1 MAFRKEVIFMDQDR
15 KDAMSV
21 DDILNEYYE
30 STRSSPAASE
40 EPTVPLRSVQRRP
53 LTEPPAP
60 MQMRQA
66 PVSMRQPYEAAPQPP
81 AESVRQPAPSAPVY
95 YADQSQSR
103 RAAPRAASRAPVHSS
118 YNDYD
123 NYEEDY
129 EEEPRK
135 RRGGGALVAL
145 MLAFILA
152 VGGVGAFAGYA
163 FLSHTVFP
171 GVEVGGIDVSGLTM
185 NEAANLISSS
195 FDAKGAGELTLQMGD
210 YSFDLP
216 VSDVVGGVDANES
229 ARAAYLYGREG
240 NPITRASEIIQARFG
255 GADVELTMDVDRHK
269 LSEWLDEIAGASLDG
284 PVQPSYEIVDNQLVV
299 NLGSP
304 GVSFADRDGVEQ
316 KLVEKLKIM
325 DLTPLSAEASIQ
337 EQDPIDLA
345 AIQSEIESEPKNAT
359 LDTTDGATVI
369 PGTDG
374 VKMDLEQAKSII
386 GTATTGEFKIPLEV
400 TPAEVD
406 TETLQSLLFRDTL
419 AETQTELNPGQ
430 KSRTHN
436 VELACNYINGTI
448 LNPGDEFSYN
458 NVVGQRTAAR
468 GFREAGIFVS
478 GRLEEGLGGGVCQP
492 SSTLYMAVLR
502 ADLKVTERSN
512 HGMTVSYTP
521 LGEDATVSWGSLD
534 FKFVNDTEYPI
545 KILASRE
552 GSYCKMKIVGTKTTD
567 KKVEIKTNTLSTSK
581 WTTVRQKD
589 TSLSPGTEK
598 VDQSGANGYRTETFK
613 IITENGQTTTVKANT
628 SNYRKR
634 DKLVLYN
641 DGASTET
648 PAATPP
654 AESTQTPVLPADPTA
669 PAPAETT
676 PAPETPSEPAQPA
689 ETPAAPAETPSE
701 PVQTAPPE
709 TTAPITDVPSFGPG
723 QPIV

>member
-1 MAFRKEVIFMDQDR
+1 MNQDR
-15 KDAMSV
+15 RDAMSV

-30 STRSSPAASE
+30 STRSSPAAAE
-40 EPTVPLRSVQRRP
+40 EPTVPLRAVQRQQP
-53 LTEPPAP
+53 MAAPPAP
-60 MQMRQA
+60 TSAPRQA
-66 PVSMRQPYEAAPQPP
+66 PMNYAHKAPAGYGYQAPP
-81 AESVRQPAPSAPVY
+81 SPRPAPI
-95 YADQSQSR
+95 
-103 RAAPRAASRAPVHSS
+103 RAAAAQHQGGSSDPYARGTQPGRKTPVH
-118 YNDYD
+118 NNQYD
-123 NYEEDY
+123 NYYDDDDY

-135 RRGGGALVAL
+135 RRGGALVAL
-145 MLAFILA
+145 MLTFILA
-152 VGGVGAFAGYA
+152 VGGAGAFAGYA
-163 FLSHTVFP
+163 VLSHNVFP
-171 GVEVGGIDVSGLTM
+171 GVEVGGIDVSGMTM

-210 YSFDLP
+210 YSFQLP
-216 VSDVVGGVDANES
+216 VSEVVGGVDANES

-240 NPITRASEIIQARFG
+240 NPLTRASEIVTARFS

-269 LSEWLDEIAGASLDG
+269 LSEWLDNIAGASLDG
-284 PVQPSYEIVDNQLVV
+284 PVQPSYEVVEDKLVV

-304 GVSFADRDGVEQ
+304 GVSFADREGVEQ
-316 KLVEKLKIM
+316 KLVEKLKTM
-325 DLTPLSAEASIQ
+325 DLTPLTVEASIQ
-337 EQDPIDLA
+337 NQDPIDLA

-359 LDTTDGATVI
+359 LDTTDGVTVV
-369 PGTDG
+369 PGADG
-374 VKMDLEQAKSII
+374 IKMDLEQAKSII
-386 GTATTGEFKIPLEV
+386 GDATTGEFTIPLEL

-419 AETQTELNPGQ
+419 AETKTELNPGQ

-436 VELACNYINGTI
+436 VELACEYINGTI

-458 NVVGQRTAAR
+458 KVVGQRTTAR

-534 FKFVNDTEYPI
+534 FKFVNDTDYPI

-552 GSYCKMKIVGTKTTD
+552 GSYCKMKIVGTKTSD
-567 KKVEIKTNTLSTSK
+567 KTVEIKTNTLSTTNWS
-581 WTTVRQKD
+581 TVRQKD
-589 TSLSPGTEK
+589 TSLAPGTEK
-598 VDQSGANGYRTETFK
+598 VDQSGATGYRTETFK

-641 DGASTET
+641 DSTPAET
-648 PAATPP
+648 TTTTPPAAT
-654 AESTQTPVLPADPTA
+654 ETPVLPADPTVTPPSTTTD
-669 PAPAETT
+669 PATTPEETT
-676 PAPETPSEPAQPA
+676 PPPQ
-689 ETPAAPAETPSE
+689 TPSE
-701 PVQTAPPE
+701 PVQTTPE
-709 TTAPITDVPSFGPG
+709 PTVPTEPTVDPEQVPSFGPG

>member
-1 MAFRKEVIFMDQDR
+1 MNQDR
-15 KDAMSV
+15 RDAMSV

-40 EPTVPLRSVQRRP
+40 EPTVPLRNIQHRQPMAAS
-53 LTEPPAP
+53 PAP
-60 MQMRQA
+60 ANYANQASMNYAHQA
-66 PVSMRQPYEAAPQPP
+66 PVSYTHQVPSA
-81 AESVRQPAPSAPVY
+81 QPAPT
-95 YADQSQSR
+95 R
-103 RAAPRAASRAPVHSS
+103 MAAAQHQGGPSDPYTRGAQTGRKMPVH
-118 YNDYD
+118 NNQYD
-123 NYEEDY
+123 NYYEDDDY

-135 RRGGGALVAL
+135 RRGGALVAL
-145 MLAFILA
+145 MLAFLLA

-163 FLSHTVFP
+163 VLSHKVFP
-171 GVEVGGIDVSGLTM
+171 GVEVGGIDVSGMTM

-195 FDAKGAGELTLQMGD
+195 FDAQGAGELTLQMGD
-210 YSFDLP
+210 YSFQLP
-216 VSDVVGGVDANES
+216 VSEVVGGVDANES

-240 NPITRASEIIQARFG
+240 NPITRASEIVTARLS

-269 LSEWLDEIAGASLDG
+269 LSDWLDDIAGASLDG
-284 PVQPSYEIVDNQLVV
+284 PVQPSYEVIEDKLVV

-304 GVSFADRDGVEQ
+304 GVSFADRAGVEQ
-316 KLVEKLKIM
+316 KLVEKLKTM
-325 DLTPLSAEASIQ
+325 DLTPLTVEASIQ
-337 EQDPIDLA
+337 NQDPIDLA
-345 AIQSEIESEPKNAT
+345 AIQSEIETEPKNAT
-359 LDTTDGATVI
+359 IDTTDGATVV

-374 VKMDLEQAKSII
+374 IKMDLEQAKSII
-386 GTATTGEFKIPLEV
+386 GDATTGEFSIPLEM
-400 TPAEVD
+400 TPAEVN

-419 AETQTELNPGQ
+419 AETKTELNPGQ

-436 VELACNYINGTI
+436 VELACEYINGTI

-458 NVVGQRTAAR
+458 KVVGQRTAAR

-567 KKVEIKTNTLSTSK
+567 KTVEIKTNTLSTTNWS
-581 WTTVRQKD
+581 TVRQKD
-589 TSLSPGTEK
+589 TSLAPGTEK
-598 VDQSGANGYRTETFK
+598 VDQSGATGYRTETFK

-628 SNYRKR
+628 SNYHKR
-634 DKLVLYN
+634 DKVVLYN
-641 DGASTET
+641 DSAATET
-648 PAATPP
+648 PAETTTPP
-654 AESTQTPVLPADPTA
+654 AATETPVLPADPTTA
-669 PAPAETT
+669 PPSTTEPAAPPETT
-676 PAPETPSEPAQPA
+676 PTP
-689 ETPAAPAETPSE
+689 ETPSE
-701 PVQTAPPE
+701 PVQAPQEPTTPTTDPE
-709 TTAPITDVPSFGPG
+709 QVPSFGPG

>member
-1 MAFRKEVIFMDQDR
+1 MNQDR
-15 KDAMSV
+15 RDAMSV

-40 EPTVPLRSVQRRP
+40 EPTVPLRNIQHRQPMAAS
-53 LTEPPAP
+53 PAP
-60 MQMRQA
+60 ANYANQASMNYAHQA
-66 PVSMRQPYEAAPQPP
+66 PVSYTHQVPSA
-81 AESVRQPAPSAPVY
+81 QPAPTRMAAAQHQGGPSDPYTRSA
-95 YADQSQSR
+95 QTGR
-103 RAAPRAASRAPVHSS
+103 KMPVH
-118 YNDYD
+118 NNQYD
-123 NYEEDY
+123 NYYEDDDY

-135 RRGGGALVAL
+135 RRGGALVAL
-145 MLAFILA
+145 MLAFLLA

-163 FLSHTVFP
+163 VLSHKVFP

-195 FDAKGAGELTLQMGD
+195 FDAQGAGELTLQMGD
-210 YSFDLP
+210 YSFQLP
-216 VSDVVGGVDANES
+216 VSEVVGGVDANES

-240 NPITRASEIIQARFG
+240 NPITRASEIVTARLS

-269 LSEWLDEIAGASLDG
+269 LSDWLDDIAGASLDG
-284 PVQPSYEIVDNQLVV
+284 PVQPSYEVIEDKLVV

-304 GVSFADRDGVEQ
+304 GVSFADRAGVEQ
-316 KLVEKLKIM
+316 KLVEKLKTM
-325 DLTPLSAEASIQ
+325 DLTPLTVEASIQ
-337 EQDPIDLA
+337 NQDPIDLA
-345 AIQSEIESEPKNAT
+345 AIQSEIETEPKNAT
-359 LDTTDGATVI
+359 IDTTDGATVV

-374 VKMDLEQAKSII
+374 IKMDLEQAKSII
-386 GTATTGEFKIPLEV
+386 GDATTGEFSIPLEM
-400 TPAEVD
+400 TPAEVN

-419 AETQTELNPGQ
+419 AETKTELNPGQ

-436 VELACNYINGTI
+436 VELACEYINGTI

-458 NVVGQRTAAR
+458 KVVGQRTAAR

-567 KKVEIKTNTLSTSK
+567 KTVEIKTNTLSTTNWS
-581 WTTVRQKD
+581 TVRQRD
-589 TSLSPGTEK
+589 TSLAPGTEK
-598 VDQSGANGYRTETFK
+598 VDQSGATGYRTETFK

-628 SNYRKR
+628 SNYHKR
-634 DKLVLYN
+634 DKVVLYN
-641 DGASTET
+641 DSAATET
-648 PAATPP
+648 PAETTTPP
-654 AESTQTPVLPADPTA
+654 AATETPVLPADPTTA
-669 PAPAETT
+669 PPSTTEPAATPETT
-676 PAPETPSEPAQPA
+676 PPP
-689 ETPAAPAETPSE
+689 ETPSE
-701 PVQTAPPE
+701 PVQAPQEPTTPTTDPE
-709 TTAPITDVPSFGPG
+709 QVPSFGPG

>member
-1 MAFRKEVIFMDQDR
+1 MNQDR
-15 KDAMSV
+15 RDAMSV

-40 EPTVPLRSVQRRP
+40 EPTIPLRSVQRQHP
-53 LTEPPAP
+53 MAAAPAP
-60 MQMRQA
+60 AGGYSRQA
-66 PVSMRQPYEAAPQPP
+66 PMDYAHQAPADYEYQAP
-81 AESVRQPAPSAPVY
+81 SSRPAPN
-95 YADQSQSR
+95 
-103 RAAPRAASRAPVHSS
+103 RAAAAQRQGGSSDPYTRSAQTGRKAPVHS
-118 YNDYD
+118 NQYD
-123 NYEEDY
+123 NYYDEDDY

-145 MLAFILA
+145 MLAFILT
-152 VGGVGAFAGYA
+152 VGGAGAFAGYA
-163 FLSHTVFP
+163 VLSHKVFP
-171 GVEVGGIDVSGLTM
+171 GVEVGGIDVSGMTM

-195 FDAKGAGELTLQMGD
+195 FDAQGAGELTLQMGD
-210 YSFDLP
+210 YSFQLP
-216 VSDVVGGVDANES
+216 VSEVVGGVDANES

-240 NPITRASEIIQARFG
+240 NPLTRASEIITARLN

-269 LSEWLDEIAGASLDG
+269 LSEWLDDIAGASLDG
-284 PVQPSYEIVDNQLVV
+284 PTQPSYEIVEDQLVV

-304 GVSFADRDGVEQ
+304 GVSFADREGVEQ
-316 KLVEKLKIM
+316 TLVEKLKIM
-325 DLTPLSAEASIQ
+325 DLTPLTAEASIQ

-345 AIQSEIESEPKNAT
+345 AIQSEIETEPKNAT
-359 LDTTDGATVI
+359 LDATDGVTVI

-374 VKMDLEQAKSII
+374 IKMDLEQAKSII
-386 GTATTGEFKIPLEV
+386 GDATTGEFNIPLEL

-419 AETQTELNPGQ
+419 AETKTELNPGQ

-436 VELACNYINGTI
+436 VELACEYINGTI

-458 NVVGQRTAAR
+458 KVVGQRTAAR

-521 LGEDATVSWGSLD
+521 LGEDATVSWGTLD

-567 KKVEIKTNTLSTSK
+567 KKVEIKTNTLSTTNWS
-581 WTTVRQKD
+581 TVRQKD
-589 TSLSPGTEK
+589 TSLAPGTER
-598 VDQSGANGYRTETFK
+598 VDQSGATGYRTETFK

-628 SNYRKR
+628 SNYHKR
-634 DKLVLYN
+634 DKVVLYN
-641 DGASTET
+641 DSAKTET
-648 PAATPP
+648 PAETPTTP
-654 AESTQTPVLPADPTA
+654 ASNETPVLPADPTVTT
-669 PAPAETT
+669 PSTPEPVTTPDPTPAETT
-676 PAPETPSEPAQPA
+676 PTPQA
-689 ETPAAPAETPSE
+689 PSE
-701 PVQTAPPE
+701 PVQTAPEP
-709 TTAPITDVPSFGPG
+709 TAPTADPEQVPSFGPG

>member
-1 MAFRKEVIFMDQDR
+1 MNQDR
-15 KDAMSV
+15 RDAMSV

-40 EPTVPLRSVQRRP
+40 EPTVPLRNIQHRQPMAAS
-53 LTEPPAP
+53 PAP
-60 MQMRQA
+60 ANYANQASMNYAHQA
-66 PVSMRQPYEAAPQPP
+66 PVSYTHQVPSA
-81 AESVRQPAPSAPVY
+81 QPAPT
-95 YADQSQSR
+95 R
-103 RAAPRAASRAPVHSS
+103 MAAAQHQGGPSDPYTRGAQTGRKMPVH
-118 YNDYD
+118 NNQYD
-123 NYEEDY
+123 NYYEDDDY

-135 RRGGGALVAL
+135 RRGGALVAL
-145 MLAFILA
+145 MLAFLLA

-163 FLSHTVFP
+163 VLSHKVFP
-171 GVEVGGIDVSGLTM
+171 GVEVGGIDVSGMTM

-195 FDAKGAGELTLQMGD
+195 FDAQGAGELTLQMGD
-210 YSFDLP
+210 YSFQLP
-216 VSDVVGGVDANES
+216 VSEVVGGVDANES

-240 NPITRASEIIQARFG
+240 NPITRASEIITARLS

-269 LSEWLDEIAGASLDG
+269 LSDWLDDIAGASLDG
-284 PVQPSYEIVDNQLVV
+284 PVQPSYEVIEDKLIV

-304 GVSFADRDGVEQ
+304 GVSFADRAGVEQ
-316 KLVEKLKIM
+316 KLVEKLKTM
-325 DLTPLSAEASIQ
+325 DLTPLTVEASIQ
-337 EQDPIDLA
+337 NQDPIDLA
-345 AIQSEIESEPKNAT
+345 AIQSEIETEPKNAT
-359 LDTTDGATVI
+359 IDTTDGATVV

-374 VKMDLEQAKSII
+374 IKMDLEQAKSII
-386 GTATTGEFKIPLEV
+386 GDATTGEFSIPLEM
-400 TPAEVD
+400 TPAEVN

-419 AETQTELNPGQ
+419 AETKTELNPGQ

-436 VELACNYINGTI
+436 VELACEYINGTI

-458 NVVGQRTAAR
+458 KVVGQRTAAR

-567 KKVEIKTNTLSTSK
+567 KTVEIKTNTLSTTNWS
-581 WTTVRQKD
+581 TVRQKD
-589 TSLSPGTEK
+589 TSLAPGTEK
-598 VDQSGANGYRTETFK
+598 VDQSGATGYRTETFK

-628 SNYRKR
+628 SNYHKR
-634 DKLVLYN
+634 DKVVLYN
-641 DGASTET
+641 DSAATET
-648 PAATPP
+648 PAETTTPP
-654 AESTQTPVLPADPTA
+654 AATETPVLPADPTTA
-669 PAPAETT
+669 PPSTTEPAAPPETT
-676 PAPETPSEPAQPA
+676 PTP
-689 ETPAAPAETPSE
+689 ETPSE
-701 PVQTAPPE
+701 PVQAPQEPTTPTTDPE
-709 TTAPITDVPSFGPG
+709 QVPSFGPG

>member
-1 MAFRKEVIFMDQDR
+1 MNQDR
-15 KDAMSV
+15 RDAMSV

-40 EPTVPLRSVQRRP
+40 EPTVPLRNIQHRQPMAAS
-53 LTEPPAP
+53 PAP
-60 MQMRQA
+60 ANYANRASMNYAHQA
-66 PVSMRQPYEAAPQPP
+66 PVSYTHQVPSA
-81 AESVRQPAPSAPVY
+81 QPAPT
-95 YADQSQSR
+95 R
-103 RAAPRAASRAPVHSS
+103 MAAAQHQGGPSDPYTRSTQTGRKMPVH
-118 YNDYD
+118 NNQYD
-123 NYEEDY
+123 NYYEDDDY

-135 RRGGGALVAL
+135 RRGGALVAL
-145 MLAFILA
+145 MLAFLLA

-163 FLSHTVFP
+163 VLSHKVFP

-195 FDAKGAGELTLQMGD
+195 FDAQGAGELTLQMGD
-210 YSFDLP
+210 YSFQLP
-216 VSDVVGGVDANES
+216 VSEVVGGVDANES

-240 NPITRASEIIQARFG
+240 NPITRASEIVTARLS

-269 LSEWLDEIAGASLDG
+269 LSDWLDDIAGASLDG
-284 PVQPSYEIVDNQLVV
+284 PVQPSYEVIEDKLVV

-304 GVSFADRDGVEQ
+304 GVSFADRAGVEQ
-316 KLVEKLKIM
+316 KLVEKLKTM
-325 DLTPLSAEASIQ
+325 DLTPLTVEASIQ
-337 EQDPIDLA
+337 NQDPIDLA
-345 AIQSEIESEPKNAT
+345 AIQSEIETEPKNAT
-359 LDTTDGATVI
+359 IDTTDGATVV

-374 VKMDLEQAKSII
+374 IKMDLEQAKSII
-386 GTATTGEFKIPLEV
+386 GDATTGEFSIPLEM
-400 TPAEVD
+400 TPAEVN

-419 AETQTELNPGQ
+419 AETKTELNPGQ

-436 VELACNYINGTI
+436 VELACEYINGTI

-458 NVVGQRTAAR
+458 KVVGQRTAAR

-567 KKVEIKTNTLSTSK
+567 KTVEIKTNTLSTTNWS
-581 WTTVRQKD
+581 TVRQKD
-589 TSLSPGTEK
+589 TSLAPGTEK
-598 VDQSGANGYRTETFK
+598 VDQSGATGYRTETFK

-628 SNYRKR
+628 SNYHKR
-634 DKLVLYN
+634 DKVVLYN
-641 DGASTET
+641 DSAATET
-648 PAATPP
+648 PAETTTPP
-654 AESTQTPVLPADPTA
+654 AATETPVLPADPTTA
-669 PAPAETT
+669 PPSTTEPAATPETT
-676 PAPETPSEPAQPA
+676 PPP
-689 ETPAAPAETPSE
+689 ETPSE
-701 PVQTAPPE
+701 PVQAPQEPTTPTTDPE
-709 TTAPITDVPSFGPG
+709 QVPSFGPG